1 MRIRK
6 RGNSWQLDYSLQGKR
21 MQKSF
26 RTKDEAEQE
35 ARILGL
41 LGTSAALTQA
51 ERRDYTAAREQ
62 LAAAGATIRDAVD
75 YYLEHAAKL
84 RQPMLFREVVE
95 QCLEA
100 KWEEGRRSH
109 YLSQLKCSSRSFYQ
123 HCDPEILAHQVT
135 ADMIRDWLASNAW
148 SPKTKNVYLGDLRT
162 IFEWA
167 REQGAVAVNP
177 CEQVKRSALEDTEIE
192 SLSVHR
198 CARILIRTLHPA
210 RRGYFQDEDFRPLLP
225 YVALGLFA
233 GIRPEELK
241 RLSWSEVD
249 TEERTVVVMGRA
261 AKTRQRRVVDLSDNL
276 VAWLDQVPQED
287 QEGKI
292 VPPNFRKRWERL
304 RRSIGYRI
312 KMPGEISAPERLL
325 PWPHDVLRHTYA
337 TMHYAMHRNEML
349 LQTQMGHQS
358 SAMLFQHYRAL
369 ATKREAEMF
378 WGLTPPS

>member
-1 MRIRK
+1 MKIRK
-6 RGNSWQLDYSLQGKR
+6 RGNSWQLDYSRQGKR

-51 ERRDYTAAREQ
+51 ERRDYTAARDQ

-84 RQPMLFREVVE
+84 RHPMLLRDVVA

-100 KWEEGRRSH
+100 KWEEGKRSH
-109 YLSQLKCSSRSFYQ
+109 YLSQLKCSSKSFYR
-123 HCDPEILAHQVT
+123 HGDSEIFAHEVT
-135 ADMIRDWLASNAW
+135 PDMIRDWLSTNEW

-167 REQGAVAVNP
+167 RENGAVASNP
-177 CEQVKRSALEDTEIE
+177 CEKVKRAALDDTEID
-192 SLSVHR
+192 SLSAHR
-198 CARILIRTLHPA
+198 CARILIRTLRPA
-210 RRGYFQDEDFRPLLP
+210 GQGFFQGEDFRPLLP
-225 YVALGLFA
+225 YVSLGLFA

-241 RLSWSEVD
+241 RLTWSEID
-249 TEERTVVVMGRA
+249 REERTIVVMGRA
-261 AKTRQRRVVDLSDNL
+261 AKTRQRRVVDISENL
-276 VAWLDQVPQED
+276 AAWLDRVPASDRQ
-287 QEGKI
+287 GSI

-304 RRSIGYRI
+304 RRAVGFRI
-312 KMPGEISAPERLL
+312 KMPGEIDAPARLL
-325 PWPHDVLRHTYA
+325 PWPHDVLRHTFA

-358 SAMLFQHYRAL
+358 SAVLFQHYRAL
-369 ATKREAEMF
+369 ATKREAERF
-378 WGLTPPS
+378 WSLTPPS